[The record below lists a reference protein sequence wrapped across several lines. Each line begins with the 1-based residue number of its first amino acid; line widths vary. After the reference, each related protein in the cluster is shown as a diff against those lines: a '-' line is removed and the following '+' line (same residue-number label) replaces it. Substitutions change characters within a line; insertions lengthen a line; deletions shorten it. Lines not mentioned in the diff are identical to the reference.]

1 MRQWSIALVDD
12 LDRCITMR
20 KRLAHCRQKISP
32 SWRLQFPRETDR
44 PGEAIFDVVQTCDA
58 GQFFRTEVTLLPGN
72 RSKPDF
78 EICRKG
84 LERRFGCRQ
93 IASVDAI
100 VVDRVA
106 CQSRLDGCGN

>member
-1 MRQWSIALVDD
+1 MGQWSIALVND
-12 LDRCITMR
+12 LDRCIPMR
-20 KRLAHCRQKISP
+20 KRLAHCSQKIGP
-32 SWRLQFPRETDR
+32 SWRLQFPRKTDR
-44 PGEAIFDVVQTCDA
+44 PGEATFNMMQACDP

-78 EICRKG
+78 EICWNC
-84 LERRFGCRQ
+84 LERRFGRRQ